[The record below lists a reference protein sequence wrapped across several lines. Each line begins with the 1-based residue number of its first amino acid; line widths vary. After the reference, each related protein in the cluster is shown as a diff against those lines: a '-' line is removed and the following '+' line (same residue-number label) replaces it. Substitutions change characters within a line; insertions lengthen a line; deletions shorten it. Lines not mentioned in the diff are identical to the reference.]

1 MLVVSVLVAGLL
13 VTAAVSGLFYCIC
26 FASGLRVA
34 LYQSG
39 VCSLLAFFYSAQKVE
54 LHKKLSVLQRFA
66 CSIHPGGLGSLPI
79 MAILSLQPKGVLFA
93 SCPRDQ
99 SHVDTRYV
107 LAHAAFLGKNL
118 FLCIL
123 M

>member
-1 MLVVSVLVAGLL
+1 MLVVSVSVAGLL

-54 LHKKLSVLQRFA
+54 LHKKLSVLQRFE
-66 CSIHPGGLGSLPI
+66 CSIHPGDGITPYNGYIKSPAERGL
-79 MAILSLQPKGVLFA
+79 V
-93 SCPRDQ
+93 C
-99 SHVDTRYV
+99 
-107 LAHAAFLGKNL
+107 
-118 FLCIL
+118 L
-123 M
+123 MST

>member
-39 VCSLLAFFYSAQKVE
+39 VCSFNTCVFLLAQKVE
-54 LHKKLSVLQRFA
+54 LHKKLRVLQRFA
-66 CSIHPGGLGSLPI
+66 CSIHPGGGDHSL
-79 MAILSLQPKGVLFA
+79 
-93 SCPRDQ
+93 
-99 SHVDTRYV
+99 
-107 LAHAAFLGKNL
+107 
-118 FLCIL
+118 
-123 M
+123 